1 MLKFKSLKLCVA
13 AVLSL
18 AGVLALTGCGGGG
31 EVDTIVVARLLHPD
45 EANESPGVPAGV
57 RPSPRDTA
65 SDAVALDAAVE
76 ALNKAGIPFTG
87 KKCGVHESFTL
98 EKLYEGLQPIFLV
111 YVEMS
116 PVDLSQAKEL
126 GWYQVAK
133 DQLTNGQRL
142 FFDCGLFEQFEPFDS
157 TLGGRPAR

>member
-18 AGVLALTGCGGGG
+18 AGVLALTGCGGGD
-31 EVDTIVVARLLHPD
+31 EVDTIVVARLLYPD
-45 EANESPGVPAGV
+45 QANESPGVPAG
-57 RPSPRDTA
+57 PPPGDTA
-65 SDAVALDAAVE
+65 SDAAALDAAVE

-87 KKCGVHESFTL
+87 KKCGLHESFTL
-98 EKLYEGLQPIFLV
+98 ENFHEHWPPIFLV

-142 FFDCGLFEQFEPFDS
+142 FFDCGVFEELAWQPLVVDH
-157 TLGGRPAR
+157 TAR